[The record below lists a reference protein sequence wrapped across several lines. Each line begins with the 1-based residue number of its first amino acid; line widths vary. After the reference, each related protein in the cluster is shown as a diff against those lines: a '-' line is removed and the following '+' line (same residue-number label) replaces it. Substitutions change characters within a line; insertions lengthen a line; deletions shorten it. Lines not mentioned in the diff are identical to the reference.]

1 MKQVLAI
8 RVGAKK
14 AVGHI
19 VSKKWWP
26 TVGGL
31 GSEARFQV
39 KKSACFWCHGRYH
52 EWWVFSPKLK
62 PIHRASIHPI
72 HFDEFFFSSSY
83 GQISRKHNFCR
94 CILPWTWLG
103 RIVKFIGIW
112 ILNPLKTSGGQPV
125 ALGGFGVWLGGYFL
139 AWVLIDTIIHPCFK
153 HAVSHVARVC
163 AFGHWNPSSRTPL
176 IMCVLLVNLTTLF
189 VDGFGFEHDLD
200 ALWILL
206 GSGFWTLWNQ
216 WRAASGIGGFGVWP
230 PFLGFDWSFL
240 LLVTSA
246 FSRRYFVEML
256 VIPWW
261 HLYPWWPF
269 VAFCGLLWPLA
280 VFAWWFVVQSATS
293 MDTAVFCGICD
304 NYGIYGGTVGLQ
316 CISNLFLV
324 IFTPFRG
331 FSAKFWCFGRNMIF
345 WFGAKR
351 ISWLFRW
358 FQFGFEFWL
367 DHFCFSVHLAA
378 LEGAMPN
385 LQVKK
390 FAGEKVP
397 CQICRKKNSRWED
410 AIATLPV
417 KRFFKVRLVHH
428 SPFGRR
434 PWLQRYCWACVC
446 NDIMVFHTP
455 SRLVITL

>member
-1 MKQVLAI
+1 M
-8 RVGAKK
+8 
-14 AVGHI
+14 
-19 VSKKWWP
+19 
-26 TVGGL
+26 
-31 GSEARFQV
+31 
-39 KKSACFWCHGRYH
+39 
-52 EWWVFSPKLK
+52 
-62 PIHRASIHPI
+62 
-72 HFDEFFFSSSY
+72 
-83 GQISRKHNFCR
+83 
-94 CILPWTWLG
+94 
-103 RIVKFIGIW
+103 KFIGIW

-139 AWVLIDTIIHPCFK
+139 AWVLIDTIIHPCFE

-189 VDGFGFEHDLD
+189 VDSFGFEHDLD

-216 WRAASGIGGFGVWP
+216 WRAASGIGGFRVWP

-240 LLVTSA
+240 FLVTSA

-269 VAFCGLLWPLA
+269 VAFCSLLWPLG

-316 CISNLFLV
+316 CVSNLFLV

-331 FSAKFWCFGRNMIF
+331 FSAKFGCFGRNMIF

-367 DHFCFSVHLAA
+367 DHFCFSVHSAA

>member
-1 MKQVLAI
+1 M
-8 RVGAKK
+8 
-14 AVGHI
+14 
-19 VSKKWWP
+19 
-26 TVGGL
+26 
-31 GSEARFQV
+31 
-39 KKSACFWCHGRYH
+39 
-52 EWWVFSPKLK
+52 
-62 PIHRASIHPI
+62 
-72 HFDEFFFSSSY
+72 
-83 GQISRKHNFCR
+83 
-94 CILPWTWLG
+94 
-103 RIVKFIGIW
+103 KFIGIW

-125 ALGGFGVWLGGYFL
+125 ALGGFGVWLGGYFF

-176 IMCVLLVNLTTLF
+176 IMCVLLVNLTTFF

-240 LLVTSA
+240 FLVTSA

-269 VAFCGLLWPLA
+269 VAFCGLLWPLG
-280 VFAWWFVVQSATS
+280 VFGWWFVVQSATS

-304 NYGIYGGTVGLQ
+304 NYGIYGDTVGLQ

-331 FSAKFWCFGRNMIF
+331 FSAKFGCFGWNMIF
-345 WFGAKR
+345 WDAFLIQNFSPAVSGWRLLNSRCFTWAQACPWCVLGVCV
-351 ISWLFRW
+351 SWMQQAMR
-358 FQFGFEFWL
+358 
-367 DHFCFSVHLAA
+367 FS
-378 LEGAMPN
+378 EKQ
-385 LQVKK
+385 LQV
-390 FAGEKVP
+390 AH
-397 CQICRKKNSRWED
+397 
-410 AIATLPV
+410 
-417 KRFFKVRLVHH
+417 LVHH

>member
-1 MKQVLAI
+1 M
-8 RVGAKK
+8 
-14 AVGHI
+14 
-19 VSKKWWP
+19 
-26 TVGGL
+26 
-31 GSEARFQV
+31 
-39 KKSACFWCHGRYH
+39 
-52 EWWVFSPKLK
+52 
-62 PIHRASIHPI
+62 
-72 HFDEFFFSSSY
+72 
-83 GQISRKHNFCR
+83 
-94 CILPWTWLG
+94 
-103 RIVKFIGIW
+103 KFIGIW

-163 AFGHWNPSSRTPL
+163 AFGHWNPSSRMPL
-176 IMCVLLVNLTTLF
+176 IMCVLLVHLTTLF

-240 LLVTSA
+240 FLVTSA

-269 VAFCGLLWPLA
+269 AAFCGLLWPLG

-304 NYGIYGGTVGLQ
+304 NYGIYGDTVGLQ

-331 FSAKFWCFGRNMIF
+331 FWAKFGCFGWNMIF
-345 WFGAKR
+345 WDAFL
-351 ISWLFRW
+351 I
-358 FQFGFEFWL
+358 Q
-367 DHFCFSVHLAA
+367 
-378 LEGAMPN
+378 N
-385 LQVKK
+385 
-390 FAGEKVP
+390 FAPAVSGW
-397 CQICRKKNSRWED
+397 RLLNSRCFTWAQACPWCVLGVCVSWMQQAMRFLRNSFKLCTWFTTHRLGADLDYNVIVEHVFVM
-410 AIATLPV
+410 TSWFSTPLP
-417 KRFFKVRLVHH
+417 
-428 SPFGRR
+428 G
-434 PWLQRYCWACVC
+434 
-446 NDIMVFHTP
+446 
-455 SRLVITL
+455 

>member
-1 MKQVLAI
+1 MEQVLAI

-26 TVGGL
+26 TVGAL
-31 GSEARFQV
+31 GSEARLQV

-103 RIVKFIGIW
+103 RIVKFIGVW

-206 GSGFWTLWNQ
+206 GSGFWTVWNQ
-216 WRAASGIGGFGVWP
+216 WRAASGIGGFSVWP
-230 PFLGFDWSFL
+230 PFFGFDWSFL
-240 LLVTSA
+240 FLVTSA

-269 VAFCGLLWPLA
+269 VAFCGLLWS
-280 VFAWWFVVQSATS
+280 FVTS
-293 MDTAVFCGICD
+293 RCFCMMVC
-304 NYGIYGGTVGLQ
+304 
-316 CISNLFLV
+316 
-324 IFTPFRG
+324 
-331 FSAKFWCFGRNMIF
+331 
-345 WFGAKR
+345 GAKCHFYGHCR
-351 ISWLFRW
+351 ILWYLWQLWHLWWYSWVAVHFEFVSGDFHTISWFCSKIWMFWMEYDILGCLLNSNF
-358 FQFGFEFWL
+358 FTCSFGMAPSQLKMFHLSTSLPMMCTWSMRVL
-367 DHFCFSVHLAA
+367 NAAGNAFS
-378 LEGAMPN
+378 ERQ
-385 LQVKK
+385 LQV
-390 FAGEKVP
+390 VH
-397 CQICRKKNSRWED
+397 
-410 AIATLPV
+410 
-417 KRFFKVRLVHH
+417 LVHH

>member
-1 MKQVLAI
+1 M
-8 RVGAKK
+8 
-14 AVGHI
+14 
-19 VSKKWWP
+19 
-26 TVGGL
+26 
-31 GSEARFQV
+31 
-39 KKSACFWCHGRYH
+39 
-52 EWWVFSPKLK
+52 
-62 PIHRASIHPI
+62 
-72 HFDEFFFSSSY
+72 
-83 GQISRKHNFCR
+83 
-94 CILPWTWLG
+94 
-103 RIVKFIGIW
+103 KFIGIW

-125 ALGGFGVWLGGYFL
+125 ALGGFGVWLGGYFF

-240 LLVTSA
+240 FLVTSA
-246 FSRRYFVEML
+246 FARRYFVEML

-269 VAFCGLLWPLA
+269 VAFCGLLWPLG
-280 VFAWWFVVQSATS
+280 VFGWWFVVQSATS

-304 NYGIYGGTVGLQ
+304 NYGIYGDTVGLQ

-331 FSAKFWCFGRNMIF
+331 FSAKFGCFGWNMIF
-345 WFGAKR
+345 WDAFL
-351 ISWLFRW
+351 I
-358 FQFGFEFWL
+358 QN
-367 DHFCFSVHLAA
+367 FSPAVSGWWRL
-378 LEGAMPN
+378 L
-385 LQVKK
+385 
-390 FAGEKVP
+390 
-397 CQICRKKNSRWED
+397 NSRCFTW
-410 AIATLPV
+410 AQACPWCVLGV
-417 KRFFKVRLVHH
+417 CVSWMQQAMRFLRNSFKLCTSFTIHRLGADLDYNVIVEH
-428 SPFGRR
+428 
-434 PWLQRYCWACVC
+434 
-446 NDIMVFHTP
+446 VFVMTSWFSHTP